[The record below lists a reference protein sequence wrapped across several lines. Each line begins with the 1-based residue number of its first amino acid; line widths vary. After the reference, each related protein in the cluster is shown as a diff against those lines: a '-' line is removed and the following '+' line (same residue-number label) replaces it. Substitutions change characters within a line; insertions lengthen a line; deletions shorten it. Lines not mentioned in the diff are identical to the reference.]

1 MFALEINFNDGVSHP
16 ETIFIR
22 RPQALI
28 GASDY
33 AHVVVEDMRE
43 LDYQI
48 RLVRDLGRKFR
59 CKPVM
64 ARAEATPPVF
74 SDDVFDGV
82 ATLELG
88 KVRLHI
94 TAIDCDLLLK
104 ENEAPDRAGVRVL
117 RQAYRAPSPMFPAVV
132 VRGAQP
138 LIMSFIPEQP
148 IYIGRSKQCALR
160 LDSADISARH
170 ARMGFEN
177 GEFWVEDLGSTNGT
191 FVNNQQISGRVNVGA
206 GVPIVLGR
214 EISVFGV
221 TAEEQI
227 GRTVQAPS
235 LVTRRPEPE
244 PVSFP
249 ALVSLS
255 QVARP
260 ARLLLRPGT
269 KVNIGRDP
277 ASDMWLGAP
286 HISRLH
292 CAVTMTDTGSL
303 AVSDHSTNGTAY
315 DGGLL
320 RKGDLLSVGSTPR
333 VFDFGGS
340 VTVALCFTPAE
351 EEMFRSA
358 QGSVRSFTPQPEEG
372 TLKPLAEPAA
382 ARPRKS
388 TAAVPPAELN
398 RVRSGGALNRLSE
411 LYKSGGVVARLG
423 MIAVVAVLAVV
434 LVVVVNLLIP
444 VFG

>member
-1 MFALEINFNDGVSHP
+1 MFALEINFHDGVSQP

-33 AHVVVEDMRE
+33 AHVVVEDMRD

-64 ARAEATPPVF
+64 SRAEEQPPGF
-74 SDDVFDGV
+74 IDELYDGA
-82 ATLELG
+82 ATLDLG

-104 ENEAPDRAGVRVL
+104 DNEAPDRAGVRVL
-117 RQAYRAPSPMFPAVV
+117 RQAYTTGAPVFPAVV
-132 VRGAQP
+132 VRGSQP
-138 LIMSFIPEQP
+138 MVMSFPADQP

-170 ARMGFEN
+170 ARMGYEN
-177 GEFWVEDLGSTNGT
+177 GEFWIEDLGSTNGT
-191 FVNNQQISGRVNVGA
+191 FVNNQQISGRMNVDA
-206 GVPIVLGR
+206 GTAIVLGR
-214 EISVFGV
+214 EISILGV
-221 TAEEQI
+221 DSEEQI
-227 GRTVQAPS
+227 GRLVQAPS
-235 LVTRRPEPE
+235 VVTRRPEPE
-244 PVSFP
+244 KVPLYP
-249 ALVSLS
+249 ALLSLS

-260 ARLLLRPGT
+260 ARLLLKPGT

-315 DGGLL
+315 DGGVL
-320 RKGDLLSVGSTPR
+320 RKGDLLNVGTTPR
-333 VFDFGGS
+333 VFDFGGG
-340 VTVALCFTPAE
+340 VTVALCFDERE
-351 EEMFRSA
+351 EELFRSA
-358 QGSVRSFTPQPEEG
+358 QGVVRAFAPPKIEETPRSS
-372 TLKPLAEPAA
+372 AEIAV
-382 ARPRKS
+382 RPRVATS
-388 TAAVPPAELN
+388 AADTAVSAE
-398 RVRSGGALNRLSE
+398 RSRGLLERLGE
-411 LYKSGGVVARLG
+411 LYRGVGIVGRLA
-423 MIAVVAVLAVV
+423 MISAVAVLAVV

>member
-16 ETIFIR
+16 ETIFVR

-33 AHVVVEDMRE
+33 AHVVVEDMRD

-64 ARAEATPPVF
+64 ARAEAAPPAFCDEVYE
-74 SDDVFDGV
+74 GM
-82 ATLELG
+82 ATLDLG
-88 KVRLHI
+88 TVRLHI
-94 TAIDCDLLLK
+94 TAIDCDLVLK

-117 RQAYRAPSPMFPAVV
+117 RQAYRTPSPIFPAVV

-138 LIMSFIPEQP
+138 LIMSFVPEQP

-170 ARMGFEN
+170 ARMGFES

-206 GVPIVLGR
+206 GAPIVLGR
-214 EISVFGV
+214 EISIFGV

-227 GRTVQAPS
+227 GRAVQAAPT
-235 LVTRRPEPE
+235 VATRRPEPE
-244 PVSFP
+244 TASYP

-260 ARLLLRPGT
+260 ARLLLKPGT
-269 KVNIGRDP
+269 KVDIGRDP
-277 ASDMWLGAP
+277 RSDIWLGAP

-292 CAVTMTDTGSL
+292 CAVTMTDTGSI

-315 DGGLL
+315 DGGVLQ
-320 RKGDLLSVGSTPR
+320 KGDLLTVGSTPR
-333 VFDFGGS
+333 VFDFGGG
-340 VTVALCFTPAE
+340 VTVALCFNQSE
-351 EEMFRSA
+351 EETFRGA
-358 QGSVRSFTPQPEEG
+358 QGSIRAFVPKLPENESQPVGELSVRSR
-372 TLKPLAEPAA
+372 KPTATIPPTELDRAEPAGLLQ
-382 ARPRKS
+382 RM
-388 TAAVPPAELN
+388 N
-398 RVRSGGALNRLSE
+398 E
-411 LYKSGGVVARLG
+411 LYKKGG
-423 MIAVVAVLAVV
+423 MIARMGMVAAVAVLAVV